1 MNDPAA
7 RLVPSPLDRFRL
19 LLAADEA
26 LQAELAAA
34 GTAEAFV
41 EAALAIARRHRIAL
55 RPPDLA
61 PLTEPDPI
69 GAIPL
74 QTPRLRRTAWPP
86 PGWLPYRLA
95 REPDG
100 SPAVDWADFGGAA
113 LDGGFFAGAVREA
126 LARPFNRLLRCRTG
140 LEDFLDGPPEGL
152 RAPDGFI
159 FHMSRCGSTLVA
171 RMLGALPDAA
181 VISEAESIDA
191 MLRIILGPAVPDDA
205 RVAALRA
212 MVGALGR
219 RPSRRWFVKLTAWPA
234 LALPLFRR
242 AFPGVPWL
250 FLHREPAEVI
260 ASQMIT
266 RAPELAPAFTPP
278 GLWGIEDGA
287 ALPDEAYCAMALA
300 RVCEAALAADGG
312 LIVDH
317 EALPDAMFAAI
328 LPHFGID
335 PNEAPRRAMDEIA
348 RWHAKHPDTLYRPGA
363 AAIAPAVRAAADAHL
378 AGPHARLKAV
388 HGPQSLL

>member
-1 MNDPAA
+1 MTDPLETF
-7 RLVPSPLDRFRL
+7 RTLV
-19 LLAADEA
+19 AADSA
-26 LQAELAAA
+26 LQAELAACE
-34 GTAEAFV
+34 TPQAFV
-41 EAALAIARRHRIAL
+41 EAARAIAARHDI
-55 RPPDLA
+55 PMQPQDLA
-61 PLTEPDPI
+61 PLVAPDPI
-69 GAIPL
+69 GAVRL
-74 QTPRLRRTAWPP
+74 EAARLRRTAWPP
-86 PGWLPYRLA
+86 PGWLPYRVA
-95 REPDG
+95 READG

-113 LDGGFFAGAVREA
+113 LDGGFFAEAVREA

-140 LEDFLDGPPEGL
+140 LEDFLRGPPEGL

-171 RMLGALPDAA
+171 RMLGALPGAV
-181 VISEAESIDA
+181 VISEAEPIDA
-191 MLRIILGPAVPDDA
+191 MLRILLGPAVPDDA
-205 RVAALRA
+205 RAAALRA

-219 RPSRRWFVKLTAWPA
+219 RSSDRWFVKLTAWPA

-250 FLHREPAEVI
+250 FLHRDPAEVI
-260 ASQMIT
+260 ASQMIM

-278 GLWGIEDGA
+278 GLYGIEDGA
-287 ALPDEAYCAMALA
+287 AMPDEVYCAMALA

-312 LIVDH
+312 LFVDH
-317 EALPDAMFAAI
+317 SALPEAFFAAI

-335 PNEAPRRAMDEIA
+335 PDEAPRRAMEEIA

-363 AAIAPAVRAAADAHL
+363 AAIRPAVRAAADAHL
-378 AGPHARLKAV
+378 GEAHARLKAV

>member
-1 MNDPAA
+1 VTA
-7 RLVPSPLDRFRL
+7 PLEDFRTL
-19 LLAADEA
+19 IAADPA
-26 LQAELAAA
+26 LQAELAAC
-34 GTAEAFV
+34 GTPEAFV
-41 EAALAIARRHRIAL
+41 EAALAIARRHGIAL
-55 RPPDLA
+55 GTGDLA
-61 PLTEPDPI
+61 PLAAPDPI

-74 QTPRLRRTAWPP
+74 QTPPLRRTAWPP
-86 PGWLPYRLA
+86 PGWLPYRLD

-100 SPAVDWADFGGAA
+100 SPAVDWADFGGVA
-113 LDGGFFAGAVREA
+113 LDGRFYAEAVREA

-140 LEDFLDGPPEGL
+140 LEDFLRGPPEGL

-171 RMLGALPDAA
+171 RMLGALPGA
-181 VISEAESIDA
+181 VVVSEAEPIDA
-191 MLRIILGPAVPDDA
+191 MLRIILGPALPDDA

-219 RPSRRWFVKLTAWPA
+219 RSSSRWFVKLTAWPA

-250 FLHREPAEVI
+250 FLHRDPAEVL
-260 ASQMIT
+260 ASQIAT
-266 RAPELAPAFTPP
+266 RAPELAPAFMPSS
-278 GLWGIEDGA
+278 LWGIEDGGA
-287 ALPDEAYCAMALA
+287 MPDEVYCAMALA

-312 LIVDH
+312 LFVDH
-317 EALPDAMFAAI
+317 EALPEAFFAAI

-335 PNEAPRRAMDEIA
+335 PDEAARRAMDEIA
-348 RWHAKHPDTLYRPGA
+348 RWHAKRPDTLYRPGA

-378 AGPHARLKAV
+378 AEAHARLKAV